1 MIDWEHEEDAF
12 CEGSFKSKFFRN
24 DEDDDE
30 LMIGMRSVDL
40 KECAENC
47 VKSFNNLTESQ
58 INKICRELINC
69 AEESGDNEDFELSA
83 LENPLDILKYCWF
96 SKLYVNM
103 LHKDD
108 EIAYVV
114 EGEGDWGESIGVV
127 IENNKVIYVGV
138 DYFDYMKDEE

>member
-24 DEDDDE
+24 DENDDE
-30 LMIGMRSVDL
+30 LMIGMSSVDL

-58 INKICRELINC
+58 INEICKELIDC
-69 AEESGDNEDFELSA
+69 AKESGDNEDFELSA
-83 LENPLDILKYCWF
+83 LENPFDILKYCWF

-114 EGEGDWGESIGVV
+114 EGEGDWGESIGFV

-138 DYFDYMKDEE
+138 DYFDYMKDEK